1 MERKQKNAPG
11 AKMVIEWLRLA
22 VPADRQDEYLF
33 HDRAIWT
40 AELARW
46 PGFIDKTVWVEPAD
60 PDHVVLVITWHT
72 LRQWKSIPQS
82 VLDETDRRMTAV
94 IGTAY
99 PIVESRHFETAG

>member
-1 MERKQKNAPG
+1 
-11 AKMVIEWLRLA
+11 
-22 VPADRQDEYLF
+22 
-33 HDRAIWT
+33 
-40 AELARW
+40 
-46 PGFIDKTVWVEPAD
+46 
-60 PDHVVLVITWHT
+60 VLVITWHT